1 MKKKV
6 IWGLIMTMGLLSA
19 CTKADTNSGT
29 NSVVEESTI
38 ENTDNNESGNEEIET
53 SETENTVAETQTDDT
68 SDESVSSVTSENQEE
83 QLDQKSSNDNAYAEA
98 IAEETS
104 ISEEA
109 TDNTEVD
116 SSEERTPTAEIGEH
130 VLPKYTNL
138 RTDEA
143 GTIEHISYTGHDYA
157 GDGSEIT
164 KEANVYLPPNY
175 DPEKKYNLM
184 ILLHGIGGDEDE
196 WGLTKNTSRV
206 KAIMDN
212 LTYYGDIEPFIVV
225 TPNGRAGADNK
236 KDTSQIDSFYKFGEE
251 LRNDLIPY
259 MDSHYSTYGEYS
271 EDGYDLSAARAH
283 RAIAGLSMG
292 GMQTI
297 NIGLG
302 ECNDIFGYF
311 GAFSAAPTSNPA
323 TKTASL
329 LENCEYPIYYFY
341 NICGLQDRIAY
352 QSSSAAAKTL
362 PALSD
367 KFTDGENFMW
377 QEMNGGHD
385 FHIWYQGFYNFA
397 QIAFKHDDENIH

>member
-1 MKKKV
+1 MKKKA
-6 IWGLIMTMGLLSA
+6 IWGLMMTMGLLTA
-19 CTKADTNSGT
+19 CSMADTT
-29 NSVVEESTI
+29 NKNAEAAESVENEVKEETA
-38 ENTDNNESGNEEIET
+38 NTE
-53 SETENTVAETQTDDT
+53 ETE
-68 SDESVSSVTSENQEE
+68 SEDSEVKE
-83 QLDQKSSNDNAYAEA
+83 PADNAYAEA

-104 ISEEA
+104 VSEEA
-109 TDNTEVD
+109 TEAAEEDAK
-116 SSEERTPTAEIGEH
+116 EERVPTAEIGEH

-175 DPEKKYNLM
+175 DAEKKYNLM
-184 ILLHGIGGDEDE
+184 ILLHGIGGNEDE
-196 WGLTKNTSRV
+196 WGLTKTTSRV

-225 TPNGRAGADNK
+225 TPNGRAGADNS
-236 KDTSQIDSFYKFGEE
+236 KDTNKIDSFYKFGEE

-259 MDSHYSTYGEYS
+259 MDSHYATYGEYS

-297 NIGLG
+297 NIGLD

-323 TKTASL
+323 TKTASI
-329 LENCEYPIYYFY
+329 LEDCEYPIYYMY

-352 QSSSAAAKTL
+352 QSSSAAAKNL
-362 PALSD
+362 PSLSD
-367 KFTDGENFMW
+367 KFTEGENFMW
-377 QEMNGGHD
+377 QELDGGHD
-385 FHIWYQGFYNFA
+385 FHIWYLGFYNFA
-397 QIAFKHDDENIH
+397 QIAFKHDEENMN